1 MRRGGRV
8 LILLGIILGLVTAGG
23 TFLALSTQPQQV
35 QQVQTQ
41 PVVIAL
47 QPILERTEIRADQLG
62 VQPWPEP
69 IPVGASSRPE
79 DLVGKLALE
88 PIYQG
93 QVILP
98 PMYIDKTK
106 VNETRSNASYVIP
119 PGKVAV
125 AFSFPTIANAAQAG
139 DTVDLMLT
147 LSPSGGPSPNT
158 NRTVATTGTEGQ
170 PVTQLM
176 LQDVLI
182 LQIGPWGA
190 PTSNGQQQPVGGEIT
205 FAVERQD
212 ALALKSAN
220 EQGSIQLLL
229 RPAGD
234 HKPATTEPVTL
245 QYLNKRFNFNLL
257 PAAGR

>member
-1 MRRGGRV
+1 M
-8 LILLGIILGLVTAGG
+8 
-23 TFLALSTQPQQV
+23 F
-35 QQVQTQ
+35 
-41 PVVIAL
+41 
-47 QPILERTEIRADQLG
+47 
-62 VQPWPEP
+62 
-69 IPVGASSRPE
+69 
-79 DLVGKLALE
+79 
-88 PIYQG
+88 
-93 QVILP
+93 
-98 PMYIDKTK
+98 IDKSK

-119 PGKVAV
+119 TGKVAV
-125 AFSFPTIANAAQAG
+125 SFSFPTIANAVQAG

-147 LSPSGGPSPNT
+147 LSPTGAPSAST
-158 NRTVATTGTEGQ
+158 NRPASTTGTEGQ

-182 LQIGPWGA
+182 LQIGSWGA
-190 PTSNGQQQPVGGEIT
+190 APSNGQQQPAGGGEIT

-257 PAAGR
+257 PAVGK